1 MLRVRKQKRKEDR
14 KERCIPTA
22 WPLRRKQEKE
32 NKTYMYNS
40 MSVLN
45 MAWVPTGGLEVCYP
59 QQIMTGKMEDNA
71 KMKMRRAVLSATSAP
86 PVYTLM

>member
-1 MLRVRKQKRKEDR
+1 MCLGLGNRKKKKDDK
-14 KERCIPTA
+14 KERYLPTA
-22 WPLRRKQEKE
+22 WPLRRKQKKE

-45 MAWVPTGGLEVCYP
+45 IAWVPTGGLKVCYL

-71 KMKMRRAVLSATSAP
+71 K
-86 PVYTLM
+86 

>member
-1 MLRVRKQKRKEDR
+1 
-14 KERCIPTA
+14 
-22 WPLRRKQEKE
+22 
-32 NKTYMYNS
+32 
-40 MSVLN
+40 

>member
-1 MLRVRKQKRKEDR
+1 
-14 KERCIPTA
+14 
-22 WPLRRKQEKE
+22 
-32 NKTYMYNS
+32 

-45 MAWVPTGGLEVCYP
+45 IAWVPTGGLKVCYP
-59 QQIMTGKMEDNA
+59 QQIMTGKMEDNMYMYNSMSVLKYGMGVNRWSKGVLSTTNHDRENGGQC